1 MTEGTSVQFLAGVAI
16 LEIQD
21 GIWKK
26 PKRDDEIRFL
36 SQDDAVSFSMRDKPI
51 PMRFNAEDQMMN
63 HGHSFVKRHHLKV
76 AFLTFKISREL
87 KF

>member
-36 SQDDAVSFSMRDKPI
+36 FRDGLGYLEVSQDFDAR
-51 PMRFNAEDQMMN
+51 
-63 HGHSFVKRHHLKV
+63 
-76 AFLTFKISREL
+76 
-87 KF
+87 